1 MRPDVPLQFDEVNLF
16 QRGMV
21 PLVGFK
27 STSVCYEC
35 HERMAGQPHYPFSK
49 MVALAGDGITSLS
62 VMPIAWAGDG
72 RVAREPRG
80 QCMAACA
87 SRHGRH
93 GNGLDLHHRGDVLY
107 GSHPDALIGR
117 HRRVC
122 GQGLYGDQASSP
134 LDSLQAHLGE
144 RQYIIIRMPIK
155 WTGSLALTT

>member
-1 MRPDVPLQFDEVNLF
+1 MHRGADVDRPVGPRADRGQRPPRVKSPLRPSLLSNRLCDNSRFWEGATARPLTPTSGTRPDAPLQFDAVNLF

-62 VMPIAWAGDG
+62 VKPTAHRLGGGDG

-80 QCMAACA
+80 QCMAAC
-87 SRHGRH
+87 
-93 GNGLDLHHRGDVLY
+93 
-107 GSHPDALIGR
+107 
-117 HRRVC
+117 C
-122 GQGLYGDQASSP
+122 
-134 LDSLQAHLGE
+134 
-144 RQYIIIRMPIK
+144 
-155 WTGSLALTT
+155 